1 MISKSHYL
9 DLEDGKFSGTDA
21 ADLQG
26 MFEAIIADGNVD
38 HLIIHFH
45 GGLVGRDASL
55 GMAERLLP
63 VYRQANGFPVFFVW
77 NSDLKS
83 TFKNNLDE
91 IFSER
96 VFGRL
101 VQVLGNFLVG
111 KLVDSVGGRSSGR
124 LSLDSMRKY
133 EKSRK
138 ELIDLIDEGE
148 AEFESTPKRADASEA
163 DLELSD
169 EQIEQLEEI
178 LTEDTPL
185 QEQEALI
192 LAGLKEQGVIENEL
206 GSRDTSV
213 PVRGST
219 KTLMSSK
226 VLKEIA
232 AEDSDTRSATL
243 AWTIARHGVKIA
255 AKVLERYWH
264 GRDHGVYTTIV
275 EEILRHLY
283 LDNLGSLTWG
293 LIKDDTKD
301 AFDTDPEVHGGTAFI
316 GQLTNWWQSGR
327 RISLVGH
334 STGAIYIGHFLDA
347 MDAALP
353 PDAKADVVFLAPACT
368 FDFLHDRIDLF
379 QRRVSRWRNFGL
391 KDEKEAGYWEVPGYR
406 GSLLYMVS
414 GLAEGDSGDSL
425 DQVDKPLVGMQRYFD
440 RTDVYDSAA
449 VIDVRNYAGDN
460 CIWSEVD
467 AGSGRRSSAQE
478 HGGFDEDELTMKSV
492 VDFLSESP

>member
-9 DLEDGKFSGTDA
+9 DLEDGKFSGTNA
-21 ADLQG
+21 SNLQG
-26 MFEAIIADGNVD
+26 MFDAIEDDGNAN

-45 GGLVGRDASL
+45 GGLVSREDSL

-63 VYRQANGFPVFFVW
+63 VYRQANAFPVFFVW

-91 IFSER
+91 IFSEK
-96 VFGRL
+96 VFERL
-101 VQVLGNFLVG
+101 LQILGNYLVG
-111 KLVDSVGGRSSGR
+111 KLVDSVGGRSSGK

-148 AEFESTPKRADASEA
+148 AEYESTLKHADASE
-163 DLELSD
+163 DELELSK
-169 EQIEQLEEI
+169 EQIEQLEQI

-185 QEQEALI
+185 QEQQALI
-192 LAGLKEQGVIENEL
+192 LAGLREQGVIENEL
-206 GSRDTSV
+206 GSRDASV

-219 KTLMSSK
+219 STLMSPS

-232 AEDSDTRSATL
+232 EEESDTRSATL
-243 AWTIARHGVKIA
+243 AWTIAKHGVKIT
-255 AKVLERYWH
+255 AKVLKRYWH

-293 LIKDDTKD
+293 LIKDDTED
-301 AFDTDPEVHGGTAFI
+301 AFDANPEIHGGTAFI
-316 GQLTNWWQSGR
+316 GQLAKWWESGR

-334 STGAIYIGHFLDA
+334 STGAIYIGHFLEA
-347 MDAALP
+347 MDKALP
-353 PDAKADVVFLAPACT
+353 AEAKADVVFLAPACT

-379 QRRVSRWRNFGL
+379 QRRVTGWRSFGL
-391 KDEKEAGYWEVPGYR
+391 KDEIEAGYWEVPGYR

-414 GLAEGDSGDSL
+414 GLAEGDSEDSL

-440 RTDVYDSAA
+440 RTDIYDSEA
-449 VIDVRNYAGDN
+449 VVSVRRYAGDN
-460 CIWSEVD
+460 CIWSEED
-467 AGSGRRSSAQE
+467 AGSGRRSSAQK
-478 HGGFDEDELTMKSV
+478 HGDFDEDEPTLKSV
-492 VDFLSESP
+492 VDFLSESL